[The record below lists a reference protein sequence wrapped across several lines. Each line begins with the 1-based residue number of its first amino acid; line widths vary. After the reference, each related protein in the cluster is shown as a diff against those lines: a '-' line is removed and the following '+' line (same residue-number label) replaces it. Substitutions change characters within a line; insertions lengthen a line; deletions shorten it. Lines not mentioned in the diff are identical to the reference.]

1 MKSKMKALPLN
12 LALVFLLLTGCSEE
26 QKNAHPVIRPI
37 KILLLNNSASQE
49 KIRTFP
55 GKVHASRQV
64 DLAFRISGPLIE
76 FPVKEGQEVKQGD
89 LLARID
95 PRDYRTELSRVES
108 ALAEARANFNSM
120 KAGARLE
127 DIKVLKSQVVAAQAR
142 RREAG
147 QNFERQKKLY
157 AKNVGTKADYDRY
170 ESARDV
176 AKAQL
181 NTASQNL
188 KKGQKGARK
197 EDVNA
202 MTSRIRGLEAHRKQA
217 AAALDDTFLKA
228 PFSGVI
234 AKKFVENFQDVGDK
248 KSIVSLQDVSSIEI
262 LVHIPEKDMATVKE
276 KDIATITA
284 KFDFLPGRE
293 FLLQMKEHGTEADP
307 QTKTYPITLS
317 MPSPKDVSLLP
328 GMTATITARFKAD
341 TTADASKLSIPV
353 EAVFA
358 DELDKKYAWIV
369 DRQSMTVSKRAI
381 QTQGLSGKNILITK
395 GLKNGETIAVAG
407 VHFFQENMKVR
418 FIESEQG
425 GRK

>member
-1 MKSKMKALPLN
+1 MKNKMKALPLN

-26 QKNAHPVIRPI
+26 QKITPPVIRPI
-37 KILLLNNSASQE
+37 KTLLLNNSASQE

-95 PRDYRTELSRVES
+95 PRDYRTELSRVKS
-108 ALAEARANFNSM
+108 ALAEARANLNSM
-120 KAGARLE
+120 KAGARPE

-341 TTADASKLSIPV
+341 TTAKVIVCIPSIWVRPQSTGKRILRNGTNMKSCASKHVI
-353 EAVFA
+353 
-358 DELDKKYAWIV
+358 
-369 DRQSMTVSKRAI
+369 RM
-381 QTQGLSGKNILITK
+381 
-395 GLKNGETIAVAG
+395 
-407 VHFFQENMKVR
+407 R
-418 FIESEQG
+418 FIWASLTELRII
-425 GRK
+425 GRF

>member
-1 MKSKMKALPLN
+1 MKALPLN

-26 QKNAHPVIRPI
+26 QKITPPVIRPI
-37 KILLLNNSASQE
+37 KTLLLNSLASQE
-49 KIRTFP
+49 KTRTFP
-55 GKVHASRQV
+55 GKVHASQQV

-76 FPVKEGQEVKQGD
+76 FSVKEGQEVKKGD

-95 PRDYRTELSRVES
+95 PRDYRTELSRVKS
-108 ALAEARANFNSM
+108 ALAEARANLNSM
-120 KAGARLE
+120 KAGARPE

-157 AKNVGTKADYDRY
+157 SKNIGTKADYDRY

-248 KSIVSLQDVSSIEI
+248 KPIVSLQDVSSIEI

-293 FLLQMKEHGTEADP
+293 FLLQVKEHGTEADP

-328 GMTATITARFKAD
+328 GMTATIIARFKAD

-395 GLKNGETIAVAG
+395 GLKNGETIAAAG
-407 VHFFQENMKVR
+407 VHFLQENMKVR